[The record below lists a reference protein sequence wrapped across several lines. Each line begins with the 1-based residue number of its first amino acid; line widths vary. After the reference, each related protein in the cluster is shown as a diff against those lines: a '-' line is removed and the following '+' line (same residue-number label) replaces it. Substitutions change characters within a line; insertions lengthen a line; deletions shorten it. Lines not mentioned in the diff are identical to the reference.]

1 MSSDPDVIAP
11 AEGVTAGATSEETQT
26 GVGRDPRQRKDWAGS
41 SAVDDPDRRRWEH
54 DTVPEH
60 EYVYHLQNGV
70 EAFRKLKG
78 RRSDGGKAFLTA
90 RLFTEG
96 WSELEIAQQESPE
109 AFCRHPDLAHYLK
122 GAGDVPHILYALPGL
137 ARGIREQPDD
147 PVFITEGEKDADTL
161 IALGLIATTNPDGAL
176 KWKPEYNEWFRNRDV
191 VVMIDN
197 DPNGRKRGKMLA
209 VALYRF
215 AKSTKLVELPGLARN
230 ADVTDWLQTGK
241 SQADLMAAV
250 EATEVWEPFDRD
262 DDGRPYRSPDNAR
275 LALDL
280 LGVSVRYDEFADRTT
295 VFGLKGF
302 GPLLDDAAAIR
313 LRFMVEER
321 WRLAFSK
328 EKFWDGV
335 TDYARRNSFHPV
347 RDYLD
352 RLRWDG
358 VPRLDG
364 WLSRYG
370 GAEAS
375 AYSVAVGTIP
385 LIAAVRRVREPGCKF
400 DELLVLEGAQ
410 GVDKSTALR
419 VLAVRD
425 EWFVD
430 DLPIGADSKV
440 VMEQISGCW
449 IAEFAE
455 MKGMKSSE
463 VENVKSMVARQI
475 DKARMAYGRAVTERP
490 RQCVFFGTTN
500 ADEYLRDSTGNRRF
514 WPIKVTRFDTD
525 ALRADR
531 DQLWAEAS
539 AREADGESIR
549 LPKHLWAIAGEHQ
562 DARMMRDPMF
572 EVLSERLEGHE
583 GKVRANDIWDAL
595 GLNDPARRTQSHNNQ
610 LHSAMHKLGWS
621 RPPSK
626 LRFDGRPQ
634 HAWIKGDASVEVP
647 RSIVLGLDAFG
658 RDGRPM

>member
-1 MSSDPDVIAP
+1 MLSEADSKAP
-11 AEGVTAGATSEETQT
+11 AGGEPAGATSGQT
-26 GVGRDPRQRKDWAGS
+26 PNGLSPDRHQRKEWAGS
-41 SAVDDPDRRRWEH
+41 FSVDDPDRRKWER
-54 DTVPEH
+54 DTVLEEEFP
-60 EYVYHLQNGV
+60 YHLQNGV
-70 EAFRKLKG
+70 EVFRKLKG
-78 RRSDGGKAFLTA
+78 RRSDEGKAFITV
-90 RLFTEG
+90 RLFTDG
-96 WSELEIAQQESPE
+96 MSELQIARQENPE
-109 AFCRHPDLAHYLK
+109 AFCHYPGLEHYLK
-122 GAGDVPHILYALPGL
+122 GAGDVQHILYALPTFARSL
-137 ARGIREQPDD
+137 ADRPDD
-147 PVFITEGEKDADTL
+147 PVIITEGEKDANTM
-161 IALGLIATTNPDGAL
+161 IALDFISTTNPDGAL
-176 KWKPEYNEWFRNRDV
+176 KWKPEYNEWFRDRDV

-215 AKSTKLVELPGLARN
+215 AKSVKLVELPGLARN
-230 ADVTDWLQTGK
+230 ADVTDWLQSGK
-241 SQADLMAAV
+241 SKADLLAAV
-250 EATEVWEPFDRD
+250 EETAPWEPFDRD
-262 DDGRPYRSPDNAR
+262 DDGRAYKSPDNAR

-280 LGVSVRYDEFADRTT
+280 LGVTVRYDEFADRYT
-295 VFGLKGF
+295 VSGLKGF
-302 GPLLDDAAAIR
+302 GPFLEDAGVIR

-321 WRLAFSK
+321 WRLAFAK
-328 EKFWDGV
+328 EKWWEAV

-352 RLRWDG
+352 VLRWDG

-375 AYSVAVGTIP
+375 PYSIAVGTIP
-385 LIAAVRRVREPGCKF
+385 LIAAVRRVREPGCKY
-400 DELLVLEGAQ
+400 DELLVLEGPQ

-419 VLAVRD
+419 VLAVND

-449 IAEFAE
+449 LAEFAE
-455 MKGMKSSE
+455 MKGLKNSD
-463 VENVKSMVARQI
+463 VENVKSMVARQR

-514 WPIKVTRFDTD
+514 WPIKIVRFNTD

-531 DQLWAEAS
+531 DQLWAEAA
-539 AREADGESIR
+539 AREAAGESIR
-549 LPKHLWAIAGEHQ
+549 LPENLWATAGEHQ
-562 DARMMRDPMF
+562 DARMMRSPMF
-572 EVLSERLEGHE
+572 DVLSERLDGHE

-595 GLNDPARRTQSHNNQ
+595 GLHDPARRTQFHNLD
-610 LHSAMHKLGWS
+610 LHAAMHKLGWS

-634 HAWIKGDASVEVP
+634 HAWIKGDASIEVP